1 MPLTMIRHATRSAL
15 LLVGLFS
22 TISAIEAAEPPGP
35 AAASRV
41 TCRFVAKPPVL
52 DGNLDD
58 DAWKHAEVIKTFP
71 SFWNGRPSDE
81 STQAM
86 LVWDDDALYF
96 AATMKD
102 KELRAFG
109 TKRNDAL
116 WNGDVFE
123 LFFKPSAEA
132 PAYYE
137 YQANPR
143 SVILELAWP
152 KRNDNFR
159 RIASEPPTGMT
170 AVARVEGTLDQPGD
184 TDTSWRVEGK
194 IPWSAFKLTGGKPQA
209 GAAWLFALCRYDYG
223 PEGTEPL
230 LMSCAPLTMPSFH
243 RYEDYGTLTFEA
255 AK

>member
-1 MPLTMIRHATRSAL
+1 MSRTILRHAAWSAP
-15 LLVGLFS
+15 LLVGLVS
-22 TISAIEAAEPPGP
+22 TITALDAAEPPGP
-35 AAASRV
+35 AAARKA
-41 TCRFVAKPPVL
+41 TCRFAAKPPVL

-58 DAWKHAEVIKTFP
+58 DAWKHAEVIPTFP
-71 SFWNGRPSDE
+71 SFWNGRPSDD

-123 LFFKPSAEA
+123 LFFKPSEEG

-152 KRNDNFR
+152 RRNDNFR
-159 RIASEPPTGMT
+159 RIAAEPPTGMT
-170 AVARVEGTLDQPGD
+170 AVAKVDGTLDHPGD
-184 TDTSWRVEGK
+184 IDVGWRVEGK
-194 IPWSAFKLTGGKPQA
+194 IPWSAFKLTGGKPKP
-209 GAAWLFALCRYDYG
+209 AA
-223 PEGTEPL
+223 
-230 LMSCAPLTMPSFH
+230 
-243 RYEDYGTLTFEA
+243 TLTGA
-255 AK
+255 PSTPSP